1 MKKILAMLLALVMV
15 LSLAACASTAPATD
29 TTAASDT
36 ETPAVETP
44 VSETPVST
52 EEPSAAD
59 GKTYTVG
66 VCQLVQHEAL
76 DAATQGF
83 VDALKEALGDAV
95 TIDVQNASG
104 DSVNCGTIVN
114 GFVSR
119 GVDLIMANATPALT
133 AAVSATADIPILGTS
148 ITAYG
153 VALDIDDFSGTVGGN
168 VSGTSDL
175 ADLQKQAQ
183 MILDWFPE
191 TKTVGLLFC
200 SAEPNSRY
208 QIDEVRKALEAQGVT
223 CEEFAFTDSNDV
235 SSVTQKAADF
245 SDVVYIPTDNTA
257 ASNTEA
263 IANVLIPAGVPAICG
278 EEGLCRGCGVATLS
292 ISYYDLGVTT
302 GKMAAKILKG
312 EANISE
318 MPVEY
323 TDATPKYN
331 ASICDQLGITPLD
344 GYEAIDG

>member
-1 MKKILAMLLALVMV
+1 MKKILAMLLALVMI
-15 LSLAACASTAPATD
+15 LSLAACASTPAAD
-29 TTAASDT
+29 TPAESTSTTETPVT
-36 ETPAVETP
+36 ETPASAEETP
-44 VSETPVST
+44 
-52 EEPSAAD
+52 AAD

-83 VDALKEALGDAV
+83 VDALTEELGDAV

-153 VALDIDDFSGTVGGN
+153 VALDLDDFNGTVGGN

-191 TKTVGLLFC
+191 TKNVGLLFC

-278 EEGLCRGCGVATLS
+278 AEGLCRGCGVATLS

-312 EANISE
+312 EADISE

-344 GYEAIDG
+344 GYEAIEG

>member
-1 MKKILAMLLALVMV
+1 MKKILAMLLALVMI
-15 LSLAACASTAPATD
+15 LSLAACASTPAAD
-29 TTAASDT
+29 TPAESTSTTETPVT
-36 ETPAVETP
+36 ETPASAEETP
-44 VSETPVST
+44 
-52 EEPSAAD
+52 AAD

-83 VDALKEALGDAV
+83 VDALTEELGDAV

-153 VALDIDDFSGTVGGN
+153 VALDLDDFNGTVGGN

-191 TKTVGLLFC
+191 TKNVGLLFC

-302 GKMAAKILKG
+302 G
-312 EANISE
+312 
-318 MPVEY
+318 
-323 TDATPKYN
+323 
-331 ASICDQLGITPLD
+331 
-344 GYEAIDG
+344 

>member
-1 MKKILAMLLALVMV
+1 MKKILAMLLALVMI
-15 LSLAACASTAPATD
+15 LSLAACASTPAAD
-29 TTAASDT
+29 TPAESTSTTETPVT
-36 ETPAVETP
+36 ETPASAEETP
-44 VSETPVST
+44 
-52 EEPSAAD
+52 AAE

-83 VDALKEALGDAV
+83 VDALTEELGDAV

-153 VALDIDDFSGTVGGN
+153 VALDLDDFNGTVGGN

-191 TKTVGLLFC
+191 TKNVGLLFC

-263 IANVLIPAGVPAICG
+263 IANILIPAGVPAICG

-331 ASICDQLGITPLD
+331 ASVCEQLP
-344 GYEAIDG
+344 AIGR

>member
-1 MKKILAMLLALVMV
+1 MKKILAMLLALVII
-15 LSLAACASTAPATD
+15 LSLAACASTPAAD
-29 TTAASDT
+29 TPAESTSTTETPVT
-36 ETPAVETP
+36 ETPASAEETP
-44 VSETPVST
+44 
-52 EEPSAAD
+52 AAD

-83 VDALKEALGDAV
+83 VDALTEELGDAV

-153 VALDIDDFSGTVGGN
+153 VALDLDDFNGTVGGN

-191 TKTVGLLFC
+191 TKNVGLLFC

-263 IANVLIPAGVPAICG
+263 IANILIPAGVPAICG

-312 EANISE
+312 EADIST

-331 ASICDQLGITPLD
+331 ASVCEQLSITPLD

>member
-1 MKKILAMLLALVMV
+1 MKKILAMLLALVMI
-15 LSLAACASTAPATD
+15 LSLAACASTPAAD
-29 TTAASDT
+29 TPAESTSTTETPVT
-36 ETPAVETP
+36 ETPASAEETP
-44 VSETPVST
+44 
-52 EEPSAAD
+52 AAE

-83 VDALKEALGDAV
+83 VDALTEELGGAV

-153 VALDIDDFSGTVGGN
+153 VALDLDDFNGTVGGN

-191 TKTVGLLFC
+191 TKNVGLLFC

-263 IANVLIPAGVPAICG
+263 IANILIPAGVPAICG

-312 EANISE
+312 EADIST

-331 ASICDQLGITPLD
+331 ASVCEQLGITPLD